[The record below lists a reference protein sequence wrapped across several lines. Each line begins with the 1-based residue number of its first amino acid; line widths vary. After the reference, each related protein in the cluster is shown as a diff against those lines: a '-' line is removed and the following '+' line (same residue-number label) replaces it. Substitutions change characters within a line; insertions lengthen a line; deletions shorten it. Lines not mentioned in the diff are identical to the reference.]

1 VLVPLII
8 IPTLALIVVSAVAFP
23 VYVPRYLAMCLPFVG
38 LLIAAAI
45 PAIPWRPAR
54 IATVALVGVLAVSQ
68 LVTLRGPEAKESSAW
83 AEVASVVNAEKTDA
97 TAIVYGNVQK
107 HPTATARVVQY
118 AYPNAFAG
126 TIDAT
131 VLTPAA
137 ESGRLWETRADLSTS
152 LDRLVDADA
161 VLLITSDARDLIPS
175 TTSTL
180 GSVGWHESERFDF
193 TWMTIVKYEKN

>member
-1 VLVPLII
+1 
-8 IPTLALIVVSAVAFP
+8 
-23 VYVPRYLAMCLPFVG
+23 M
-38 LLIAAAI
+38 
-45 PAIPWRPAR
+45 
-54 IATVALVGVLAVSQ
+54 SQ
-68 LVTLRGPEAKESSAW
+68 LVTLRAPEAKENSAW
-83 AEVASVVNAEKTDA
+83 AEVASVVDAEKTDA

-118 AYPNAFAG
+118 AYPDAFAG

-137 ESGRLWETRADLSTS
+137 ESGRLWETRAELANS
-152 LDRLVDADA
+152 LDRLADADE

-180 GSVGWHESERFDF
+180 GSVGWHEAERFDF
-193 TWMTIVKYEKN
+193 TWMTVVKYTRN